1 MKYLYE
7 HIKDFVCEKN
17 IYLTDSERVDEV
29 KDYERFL
36 NDFIAI
42 VDEEITDFIGFE
54 GETRLLKFK
63 IKSIKFSIFVKGN
76 TDYIDEKPI
85 VSEFNKNLK
94 NIGKNGKIYSFWSGD
109 FGQEIGFF
117 YIEDFNVLDKLSLL
131 LKENYDIGQIDGLGE
146 VEKNQESE
154 SLEID
159 VKKIVNERI
168 KENQK
173 VFYTKS
179 DNIILL
185 ISFLLVLF
193 GAFFELIVP
202 VNLNIFTGIIS
213 GLIIGIGIYQINKR
227 I

>member
-7 HIKDFVCEKN
+7 YIKDFVCEKN

-154 SLEID
+154 SLKID
-159 VKKIVNERI
+159 VKKTVNERI
-168 KENQK
+168 KEN
-173 VFYTKS
+173 
-179 DNIILL
+179 
-185 ISFLLVLF
+185 
-193 GAFFELIVP
+193 
-202 VNLNIFTGIIS
+202 
-213 GLIIGIGIYQINKR
+213 
-227 I
+227 